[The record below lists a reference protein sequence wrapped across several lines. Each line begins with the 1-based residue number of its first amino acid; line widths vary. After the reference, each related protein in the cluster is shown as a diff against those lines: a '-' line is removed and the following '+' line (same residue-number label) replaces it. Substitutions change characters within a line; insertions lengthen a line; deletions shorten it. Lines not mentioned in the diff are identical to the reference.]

1 MESGW
6 LSDLNF
12 VPLQSAV
19 LCADCEM
26 ITENRGGACRI
37 CGGKALLSMARVLGG
52 PIEGDRATLLD
63 AADAEVQRLV
73 DELIESAYRPIESD
87 DPDEESA
94 A

>member
-1 MESGW
+1 MESNW
-6 LSDLNF
+6 LNDLNF

-19 LCADCEM
+19 LCADCEV

-37 CGGKALLSMARVLGG
+37 CGGRALLSLACVLGG

-63 AADAEVQRLV
+63 IADADVARLV
-73 DELIESAYRPIESD
+73 EELIESAYRPIEFE
-87 DPDEESA
+87 DPDESSA